1 MTHETKRKV
10 KAAAFARMREKA
22 VSCLH
27 AMGADAGIYEPDS
40 WEGVMTM
47 LKGVLDGR
55 DSGKQASAILAA
67 AKWMHAHLECE
78 TMKEV
83 DEASEMVEREMAA
96 AKEGDEKGSGSAA
109 GARSMESV
117 RSALAAQF
125 AKPSGEAR

>member
-1 MTHETKRKV
+1 
-10 KAAAFARMREKA
+10 
-22 VSCLH
+22 
-27 AMGADAGIYEPDS
+27 
-40 WEGVMTM
+40 MTM